1 LVAGIALTGSAHSA
15 EYSSLRNEAIGQT
28 VNLDSAPRLRFVVAS
43 DFPPFGFTD
52 SNGKIAGFNVD
63 LVREVCAEL
72 KIVARCEL
80 LGAPFS
86 TSLDLLRQGQAEAA
100 VTGVGVTAGVRTEF
114 GISDPFIRFPAW
126 FAATATNPDQNALA
140 TERRVGVLGST
151 AHEAMLRD
159 YFPQMRAVVF
169 TRMDWM
175 LDALKQRRVDQ
186 VFADGMSL
194 SFWIAGEDSASCCT
208 LLDGP
213 YFSDRYLGSGLSFIT
228 SSAIEGLDVAIN
240 QALAHIQRSGRLDDI
255 RRRYFPIPFD

>member
-1 LVAGIALTGSAHSA
+1 VALIWSAHASDF
-15 EYSSLRNEAIGQT
+15 SSLRNDTVGQT
-28 VNLDSAPRLRFVVAS
+28 VNLETIARLRFVVAS

-52 SNGKIAGFNVD
+52 ANGMIAGFNVD
-63 LVREVCAEL
+63 LVREVCNEL
-72 KIVARCEL
+72 KVGARCEL
-80 LGAPFS
+80 LAAPFS
-86 TSLDLLRQGQAEAA
+86 TSLDLLRQRQAEAA
-100 VTGVGVTAGVRTEF
+100 ATGVGVTASVRNEF
-114 GISDPFIRFPAW
+114 GVSNPFLRFPAW
-126 FAATATNPDQNALA
+126 FAGTANQSASTG
-140 TERRVGVLGST
+140 ERSVGVLGST

-159 YFPQMRAVVF
+159 YFPHMRAVVF

-175 LDALKQRRVDQ
+175 LDALKQGRVDR

-255 RRRYFPIPFD
+255 RRRYFPVPFD